1 MARVPAILALADGS
15 IFNGLSIGAEGARSG
30 EVVFNTALTGY
41 QEILTD
47 PSYAQQ
53 IVTLTYPHIGN
64 TGCNA
69 ADEESRG
76 IYATGLV
83 IRDLPL
89 MASNWR
95 SESDLSS
102 YLQARHVVAIAE
114 DWCGDVVRHA
124 PVLEGL
130 AYFAPDMQ
138 VRYIRRADHKDVF
151 AWFLTNGG
159 EAIPK
164 FVFLNDKFVEC
175 GNWGPMQEEC
185 RRLIARGKACG
196 DLSAARRKV
205 KELYDSDP
213 NCMAVQ
219 RELLDLIEIATA
231 STP

>member
-1 MARVPAILALADGS
+1 MPRPPVLPVLDWKGIFAGGKTWDEWLLNPEFPDHAARMEKAKDELRVPREDYEFLRALP
-15 IFNGLSIGAEGARSG
+15 RP
-30 EVVFNTALTGY
+30 V
-41 QEILTD
+41 
-47 PSYAQQ
+47 
-53 IVTLTYPHIGN
+53 
-64 TGCNA
+64 
-69 ADEESRG
+69 
-76 IYATGLV
+76 
-83 IRDLPL
+83 
-89 MASNWR
+89 
-95 SESDLSS
+95 
-102 YLQARHVVAIAE
+102 HVVAIAE

-138 VRYIRRADHKDVF
+138 VRYIRRADHRDVF
-151 AWFLTNGG
+151 ARFLTNGG

-205 KELYDSDP
+205 KELYDADP

-219 RELLDLIEIATA
+219 RELMDLIETATA
-231 STP
+231 SAP